1 MKTFRL
7 VLAFTVCYA
16 VCHTGF
22 GQGGLPQPG
31 AAPSQP
37 GGAAADPALYRQ
49 QVSYM
54 LGQNVG
60 NDLRENQIDIDLESL
75 IAGLTDG
82 LKGNPAKWTDAQL
95 DAARQKFAMEMRTK
109 ATNRVQQIA
118 GDNVKQGQAFL
129 AQNKQQPGV
138 QSTASGLQYKVL
150 QQGNGPTPTAND
162 VVKCHYRGTF
172 LDGTEFDS
180 SYGGEPAEFPVNG
193 VIPGWTE
200 ALQLMKVGDKWQLFV
215 PSDLAYGPE
224 GRPGIEPNK
233 LLVFEVELLGVGGQ

>member
-1 MKTFRL
+1 MN
-7 VLAFTVCYA
+7 TVRIVFALTLLLSACQA
-16 VCHTGF
+16 GF

-31 AAPSQP
+31 AAPGQP
-37 GGAAADPALYRQ
+37 AATDPNLYRQ

-60 NDLRENQIDIDLESL
+60 NDLRENQIDIDVEAL

-82 LKGNPAKWTDAQL
+82 LQGKPSKWTDDQL
-95 DAARQKFAMEMRTK
+95 DAARQRFAMEMRTK
-109 ATNRVQQIA
+109 SMNRVQHLAEQNA
-118 GDNVKQGQAFL
+118 KEAQAFL

-138 QSTASGLQYKVL
+138 QSTSSGLQYKVL
-150 QQGNGPTPTAND
+150 QQGNGATPTAND

-180 SYGGEPAEFPVNG
+180 SYDGAPAEFPVSG

-215 PSDLAYGPE
+215 PGDLAYGPE

-233 LLVFEVELLGVGGQ
+233 MLVFEVELLGVGGR